1 MTLKRKT
8 EVYKILIQQKQANRG
23 SDSYELEELRDKVI
37 LEEFLRYYFNNYVHS
52 STNDQKVTLNPKDIC
67 YYIDSVEKDNDVRKV
82 KLKYIKFNKNT
93 NVVNIDTLEPKYTK
107 DKKDGDEERQHYIIK
122 TYNDTN
128 RAILIYEKISGAI
141 TIGMLEKH
149 INQAY
154 RKWVKD
160 TYVDDDK
167 KYLLGFAINIL
178 IVPSPDFIEELSNMD
193 KISLLKITVDK
204 EKITSDEDLIF
215 SEDNI
220 SRDDVDIVYKPIQGL
235 SFSKSK
241 VITYFKL
248 FKNETNKKRIKRIV
262 ITGRKDGSGISLDT
276 EQMKLSKY
284 IDIKLD
290 FDGLVDSDSIFE
302 KYTSLVNE
310 NFEEYFNNL
319 IIDIDESEE

>member
-8 EVYKILIQQKQANRG
+8 EVYKVIVQQKQANTG
-23 SDSYELEELRDKVI
+23 NNSYELEELGDKVI
-37 LEEFLRYYFNNYVHS
+37 LEEFLDYYFNNNVHS
-52 STNDQKVTLNPKDIC
+52 NTNNQKVTLNSKNIC
-67 YYIDSVEKDNDVRKV
+67 YYIDSVEKDDNVSKV

-93 NVVNIDTLEPKYTK
+93 NVVNIDTLESKYTK

-122 TYNDTN
+122 TYNNTN

-141 TIGMLEKH
+141 TVGMLESH
-149 INQAY
+149 INRAY
-154 RKWVKD
+154 RKWIKNA
-160 TYVDDDK
+160 YDDDK
-167 KYLLGFAINIL
+167 EYLLGFEVRIL

-204 EKITSDEDLIF
+204 EKIVSDEDIIF
-215 SEDNI
+215 SENNV

-241 VITYFKL
+241 VINYFKL
-248 FKNETNKKRIKRIV
+248 FKNETSKKRIKRIV
-262 ITGRKDGSGISLDT
+262 ITGRRDGSGISLDT

-290 FDGLVDSDSIFE
+290 TDGLVDSDSIFQ
-302 KYTSLVNE
+302 KYTRLVNE
-310 NFEEYFNNL
+310 NFEEYFNEL